1 MRQSSICGC
10 IVVLKPA
17 LLAKPR
23 SIFKPFIKVSFAK
36 KLTFSITC
44 HPVKKSSFIASPNVN
59 LLRSEIKLSPFHD
72 TRK

>member
-10 IVVLKPA
+10 IVVSKPA

-44 HPVKKSSFIASPNVN
+44 HLTAKSSLMASPKVN
-59 LLRSEIKLSPFHD
+59 LLRCEIKLSPFHD